1 MSGSMAKVV
10 VGLVLIAVAFIIFP
24 IVLTGTDTILAWTS
38 DNFSISTF
46 TGLETVV
53 KIAPL
58 LVFLGFLFSGGFLT
72 FQGFRGE
79 GGGKAGRG
87 LH

>member
-1 MSGSMAKVV
+1 MSGGMTKVV
-10 VGLVLIAVAFIIFP
+10 VGLVMIAVAFIIFP
-24 IVLTGTDTILAWTS
+24 IVLSGA
-38 DNFSISTF
+38 SIVLGNSNIATY

-58 LVFLGFLFSGGFLT
+58 LVFLGFLFGGGFLT